1 MLAQRLSGSIG
12 NMASTTLTRIA
23 FFLVLTIGFATTFT
37 QATAQDYA
45 FSRVVVEGND
55 RIEPATIVKFA
66 GISRGEQVSAAA
78 LNDAFQRLTA
88 SGLFASVELVP
99 SGSTLIIRVVEN
111 PTINIVSFEGNQKLK
126 DEDLAK
132 LVKSQSRRVYSV
144 SQAEADAAAIV
155 QGYADASRLA
165 ARVEPRVI
173 DRGDNRVDLVFEIR
187 EGKVTEV
194 ERLSFTGNRSF
205 SDRRLRQVLGTKQA
219 GLLRNIIQ
227 RDTFVADRIEFDKQL
242 LVDFYR
248 ARGFI
253 DFQVLVGDKA
263 VEDAG
268 ASDFQVELGGGT
280 LLGPIEEA
288 LVGKKAGETAEANVE
303 MPATH
308 PHPKLKG
315 KTATFALTL
324 KALKER
330 VLPAVDDEL
339 AKDLGEFDSLEELKK
354 DIRERLEK
362 QAKEASENAVAE
374 QLVVELVKANPIP
387 IPPSLVERQMRLT
400 EQEVLSQA
408 RRQGQ
413 TGNLGDE
420 LRTKIREDSEVKV
433 RAGLLMAEIAKKQ
446 EIKIGDPEIEEG
458 LKELADQS
466 GKNVARLRAEYSDPR
481 RREMLVGMI
490 LENKVLDIIES
501 KAKIEDEK

>member
-1 MLAQRLSGSIG
+1 MQVTVQKLSPVLVEFDVQVAADRVKKELDKAYTSVSKSARVRGFRPGKAPRRVLAHMFGARIAADVAQRL
-12 NMASTTLTRIA
+12 
-23 FFLVLTIGFATTFT
+23 VDETFP
-37 QATAQDYA
+37 QAVSKENLQPVNSPA
-45 FSRVVVEGND
+45 
-55 RIEPATIVKFA
+55 IEPQEVLDNQPFSYKARFEVVPEIE
-66 GISRGEQVSAAA
+66 SVSYEG
-78 LNDAFQRLTA
+78 LTA
-88 SGLFASVELVP
+88 KRPPVKVEDKQIDEALEALRHEH
-99 SGSTLIIRVVEN
+99 STLEEPKEARPAKSGDVV
-111 PTINIVSFEGNQKLK
+111 I
-126 DEDLAK
+126 
-132 LVKSQSRRVYSV
+132 
-144 SQAEADAAAIV
+144 
-155 QGYADASRLA
+155 
-165 ARVEPRVI
+165 
-173 DRGDNRVDLVFEIR
+173 
-187 EGKVTEV
+187 
-194 ERLSFTGNRSF
+194 
-205 SDRRLRQVLGTKQA
+205 
-219 GLLRNIIQ
+219 
-227 RDTFVADRIEFDKQL
+227 
-242 LVDFYR
+242 
-248 ARGFI
+248 I
-253 DFQVLVGDKA
+253 DFQVLVGNKA
-263 VEDAG
+263 VEDAR